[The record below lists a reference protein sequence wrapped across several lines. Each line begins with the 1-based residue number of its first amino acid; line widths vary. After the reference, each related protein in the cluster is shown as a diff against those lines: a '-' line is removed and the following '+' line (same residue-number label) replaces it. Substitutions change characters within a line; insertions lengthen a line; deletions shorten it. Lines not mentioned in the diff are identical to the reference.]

1 MFLKIE
7 RGRVPPQMP
16 LNQEGITSFPSIIC
30 WRIQSVL
37 SGETDEIAR
46 MSNMAALLHFEFGFS
61 LKDFFKR
68 RIIR

>member
-1 MFLKIE
+1 
-7 RGRVPPQMP
+7 MP
-16 LNQEGITSFPSIIC
+16 LNQECITSFLAIIC
-30 WRIQSVL
+30 RRIQSVL

-61 LKDFFKR
+61 LKAFFKR